1 MPTSRWFPLRFHVL
15 HALLRITA
23 RTGNYVPLA
32 PFLLEILESVEFKR
46 ANPKNASLKPL
57 DLEYAIKAPASYPK
71 TKIYQETLA
80 EELVFLLGEFHAVMS
95 TNIAFPEMTIPVVF
109 MLKRYLKK
117 GGASGKVN
125 NQLKT
130 LVEKIEVTRQW
141 VEKKRRSVTFAPND
155 RADVEAF
162 LEGVPVTE
170 TPIGAWMR
178 LQKKV
183 RDQKRKEIEMV
194 SSPLS
199 IGSSKNFVIDDTS
212 AMCRLSVRKTSELP
226 SLAIPRRMRVKK
238 TAEMRIW
245 KMTSDLFRIFA
256 LPFCDVVS
264 PARIS
269 CLVPIPRGSSL
280 YSGLRDGYNVTRTKI

>member
-1 MPTSRWFPLRFHVL
+1 MPSEYDVLIPIAFYRRLVPTSRWFPLRFHVL

-57 DLEYAIKAPASYPK
+57 DLEYVIKAPASYPK

-80 EELVFLLGEFHAVMS
+80 EELVYLLGDFHAVMS

-141 VEKKRRSVTFAPND
+141 VEKKRRGVTFAPND

-162 LEGVPVTE
+162 LEGVPITE
-170 TPIGAWMR
+170 TPIGSWMR

-194 SSPLS
+194 RFGAVRYWLEP
-199 IGSSKNFVIDDTS
+199 VITIS
-212 AMCRLSVRKTSELP
+212 
-226 SLAIPRRMRVKK
+226 
-238 TAEMRIW
+238 
-245 KMTSDLFRIFA
+245 
-256 LPFCDVVS
+256 FCDLQAQREENKRAPVAS
-264 PARIS
+264 DS
-269 CLVPIPRGSSL
+269 EEE
-280 YSGLRDGYNVTRTKI
+280 DEDEEDEDEEMEDDE

>member
-1 MPTSRWFPLRFHVL
+1 MPLS
-15 HALLRITA
+15 
-23 RTGNYVPLA
+23 

-46 ANPKNASLKPL
+46 AKPKNASLKPL

-130 LVEKIEVTRQW
+130 LVDKIEVTRQW

-155 RADVEAF
+155 RAEVETF

-170 TPIGAWMR
+170 TPIGSWMR

-194 SSPLS
+194 RVL
-199 IGSSKNFVIDDTS
+199 VIS
-212 AMCRLSVRKTSELP
+212 
-226 SLAIPRRMRVKK
+226 
-238 TAEMRIW
+238 
-245 KMTSDLFRIFA
+245 
-256 LPFCDVVS
+256 
-264 PARIS
+264 ARIS
-269 CLVPIPRGSSL
+269 T
-280 YSGLRDGYNVTRTKI
+280 DGICSFRPHERRTSERLSPAMTTNQTRMKTRRNTIWRTKSRHSRP